1 MCKGTYVESVA
12 TFVFSL
18 EAFFSYNVVDRRGMF
33 KPLLGPTVLAP
44 FDGSYFDALRGL
56 AGLDAIASEKEEK
69 SVIHSFTKEMS
80 LTTVI

>member
-1 MCKGTYVESVA
+1 MKGIFIEKVKDTYVESVA
-12 TFVFSL
+12 TFVFSF

-56 AGLDAIASEKEEK
+56 AGLDAIAKKSEEK
-69 SVIHSFTKEMS
+69 KKSM
-80 LTTVI
+80 